1 MKTLIADLLLTSF
14 ALLLLINFFMPV
26 ANNMQET
33 FVVLRD
39 NTIEA
44 ENRFD
49 IR

>member
-1 MKTLIADLLLTSF
+1 MKNLISSLLLTSF
-14 ALLLLINFFMPV
+14 ALLLLINSFIPV
-26 ANNMQET
+26 VKNMQET
-33 FVVLRD
+33 FVILRN